1 VKSGVDICSR
11 AKQIVRPCA
20 PDREDDVNGS
30 IRWWGVAAVACGLA
44 FSGISARAEFP
55 EKPVRF
61 ILGFSPGGGV
71 DIQAR
76 IVADVLQKKWG
87 QTIVIE
93 SRPGANGS
101 IAAEFVSRTAPDGY
115 TIAWVSNAHTATPSL
130 LKLNY
135 DAVKSFAPITQVT
148 RTPDVLIVQSAFP
161 ANTLKEL
168 IDLARSKPGELNY
181 ASVGTGGSP
190 FLEMEMLMKQTGI
203 KLNHIP
209 YKGGGDAVY
218 SVLSG
223 STHAYFGV
231 MGTIVGHIQAGQ
243 LKALALSS
251 ERRSAMLPDVPTVA
265 EAAGLERFDAAD
277 SQWTGVLAPA
287 GTPKPIVDKLYKD
300 LAEVLMSSEVQKRM
314 AEVGFIPV
322 ASTPEAFTAM
332 MMTDIPKWAALLK
345 DIPR

>member
-1 VKSGVDICSR
+1 VSR
-11 AKQIVRPCA
+11 STRWIVA
-20 PDREDDVNGS
+20 L
-30 IRWWGVAAVACGLA
+30 ACGLA
-44 FSGISARAEFP
+44 CGPLAAHAEFP
-55 EKPVRF
+55 DKPVRF

-76 IVADVLQKKWG
+76 IVADVLQRKWG

-93 SRPGANGS
+93 SRAGANGS
-101 IAAEFVSRTAPDGY
+101 IAAEFVSRSAPDGT

-135 DAVKSFAPITQVT
+135 DAIKSFAPITQVT
-148 RTPDVLIVQSAFP
+148 RTPDVLIVQSSFP
-161 ANTLKEL
+161 TKTLKGL
-168 IDLARSKPGELNY
+168 IDLARAKPGELSY
-181 ASVGTGGSP
+181 ASVGIGGSP
-190 FLEMEMLMKQTGI
+190 FLEMEMLMRQTGI
-203 KLNHIP
+203 KLNHVP

-223 STHAYFGV
+223 ATQAYFGV
-231 MGTIVGHIQAGQ
+231 MGTILGHIQSGQ
-243 LKALALSS
+243 LRALALSS
-251 ERRSAMLPDVPTVA
+251 EARSPKLPEVPTVA

-287 GTPKPIVDKLYKD
+287 GTPKAVVDKLYQD
-300 LAEVLMSSEVQKRM
+300 FADVLMSSEVQQRM

-332 MMTDIPKWAALLK
+332 MSKEIPKWAALLK
-345 DIPR
+345 DGPR